1 MTSGWPGRSGCV
13 RTVRSF
19 RGTDGWRDSHLASPR
34 RDRYNKPVFADTD
47 EAIEDV
53 LVAPALGDEVTGSGD
68 DTSSARITLYFGTVV
83 GVAPDDQFTVRGDRY
98 KVLGNESDW
107 STGFSHWN
115 PGSLV
120 QLTRTEYVD
129 G

>member
-1 MTSGWPGRSGCV
+1 MAGE
-13 RTVRSF
+13 TVTWHHRAA
-19 RGTDGWRDSHLASPR
+19 TDEL
-34 RDRYNKPVFADTD
+34 DRYNKPVFADTD
-47 EAIEDV
+47 DDIDDV
-53 LVAPALGDEVTGSGD
+53 LVAPALGDEVTGSSD
-68 DTSSARITLYFGTVV
+68 DTSSARITLYFGAVV
-83 GVAPDDQFTVRGDRY
+83 GVAPDDQFTVRGERY

-107 STGFSHWN
+107 STGFSSWN